1 GVYAD
6 GSLEAARIARTAEA
20 DGAAALLVFPPQ
32 SLAMGGQL
40 RPEMAYAHFAAIAA
54 ATSLPLI
61 CFNYTAAGPLGYPH
75 ETLLGLVERVPTIRA
90 VKDWCGD
97 PMLHE
102 RNIRAL
108 QGRTP
113 PVTVLTTH
121 SAWLMSS
128 LVLGCGGLLSGAGSV
143 IAALQVA
150 LFRAVAA
157 GDLAAAR
164 AVNERIYPLAQ
175 AFYAPPFLDMHNR
188 MKEVL
193 ALTGKLPPAVVRP
206 PLVKLPE
213 REIALLRRAVA
224 AAGLVAAETV
234 LSHSDGAQ
242 GILWVR
248 GHTLAELVADY
259 GYDGAVGLLW
269 EGFAGRGLDRATMRA
284 RLGAGREAAF
294 ARLGDWLDRAAGRPV
309 VEGIRLALAALPE
322 AASPD
327 EILATLPVAVAALLR
342 QEAGAAPLAP
352 DPGRGTADDLLR
364 MAHGALPPPAM
375 AEAL

>member
-1 GVYAD
+1 MTRFKNWTPHGVIPALLLPFRDDFSIDAAAYRRHLRDVGGVEGIAAITVNGHASEVHACTLDEQREVLRLSLEEVGDRLPVISGVYAD

-224 AAGLVAAETV
+224 AAGL
-234 LSHSDGAQ
+234 
-242 GILWVR
+242 
-248 GHTLAELVADY
+248 
-259 GYDGAVGLLW
+259 
-269 EGFAGRGLDRATMRA
+269 AG
-284 RLGAGREAAF
+284 
-294 ARLGDWLDRAAGRPV
+294 GDAP
-309 VEGIRLALAALPE
+309 ALAAE
-322 AASPD
+322 
-327 EILATLPVAVAALLR
+327 
-342 QEAGAAPLAP
+342 
-352 DPGRGTADDLLR
+352 
-364 MAHGALPPPAM
+364 
-375 AEAL
+375 